1 MAGALLL
8 NGCVTQSA
16 VPQDYFYRLP
26 DLQPATPRA
35 TKLFNGTLLVDEPQA
50 EGVYR
55 ERPILYVDSQRPLEL
70 VQYHYR
76 HWLQTPSHLIQD
88 NLVDYL
94 RRANVATRVERY
106 SSGGGGDLVI
116 SGRLEKFEQ
125 FVQPGGSTSVVEL
138 ELEFRWKTPQGI
150 KKQTRTYENQVMADG
165 ADINDSAVAFGKA
178 LQHIYDKML
187 VDLNTITAE

>member
-1 MAGALLL
+1 M
-8 NGCVTQSA
+8 
-16 VPQDYFYRLP
+16 
-26 DLQPATPRA
+26 
-35 TKLFNGTLLVDEPQA
+35 
-50 EGVYR
+50 
-55 ERPILYVDSQRPLEL
+55 
-70 VQYHYR
+70 
-76 HWLQTPSHLIQD
+76 
-88 NLVDYL
+88 
-94 RRANVATRVERY
+94 
-106 SSGGGGDLVI
+106 I